1 MVWFSLSYFLFY
13 GLYPSL
19 IYKKVVKEGNH
30 TILFTPMNHY
40 GLVQFVTLPYLCP
53 LTGNAVQMAFIV

>member
-30 TILFTPMNHY
+30 TILFI
-40 GLVQFVTLPYLCP
+40 YLSTILDLYSASLYP
-53 LTGNAVQMAFIV
+53 HFAL

>member
-19 IYKKVVKEGNH
+19 IYKKVVKDGAKELQETYMRIYAFDYKKACCNQND
-30 TILFTPMNHY
+30 FE
-40 GLVQFVTLPYLCP
+40 FVKLD
-53 LTGNAVQMAFIV
+53 

>member
-13 GLYPSL
+13 GLYTSL

-30 TILFTPMNHY
+30 TILFIPMNHY
-40 GLVQFVTLPYLCP
+40 GLVQFITLP
-53 LTGNAVQMAFIV
+53 

>member
-1 MVWFSLSYFLFY
+1 MVFSFLFSFLFY

-30 TILFTPMNHY
+30 TILFYTYEPLWTCTVRH
-40 GLVQFVTLPYLCP
+40 FTLTLS
-53 LTGNAVQMAFIV
+53 FDR

>member
-30 TILFTPMNHY
+30 TILFYTYELLWTCTARH
-40 GLVQFVTLPYLCP
+40 FTLTL
-53 LTGNAVQMAFIV
+53 LFDR

>member
-1 MVWFSLSYFLFY
+1 MVWFPLSYFLFY

-30 TILFTPMNHY
+30 TILFIPMNHY
-40 GLVQFVTLPYLCP
+40 GLVQFITLP
-53 LTGNAVQMAFIV
+53 

>member
-13 GLYPSL
+13 GLYLSL

-30 TILFTPMNHY
+30 TILFYANEPLWTCTVHH
-40 GLVQFVTLPYLCP
+40 FTLTLS
-53 LTGNAVQMAFIV
+53 FDR

>member
-13 GLYPSL
+13 GFYPSL

-30 TILFTPMNHY
+30 TILFYTYTPVRDKKQFIKK
-40 GLVQFVTLPYLCP
+40 LVVS
-53 LTGNAVQMAFIV
+53 

>member
-13 GLYPSL
+13 GLYLSL

-30 TILFTPMNHY
+30 TILFMSMNHY
-40 GLVQFVTLPYLCP
+40 GLVQFITLP
-53 LTGNAVQMAFIV
+53 

>member
-30 TILFTPMNHY
+30 AILFYTY
-40 GLVQFVTLPYLCP
+40 EP
-53 LTGNAVQMAFIV
+53 LWTYSSSLYSNFAL

>member
-13 GLYPSL
+13 RLYLSL

-30 TILFTPMNHY
+30 TILFYIYEPVGGIN
-40 GLVQFVTLPYLCP
+40 LS
-53 LTGNAVQMAFIV
+53 

>member
-19 IYKKVVKEGNH
+19 IYKKVVKRRK
-30 TILFTPMNHY
+30 
-40 GLVQFVTLPYLCP
+40 PYHSFLY
-53 LTGNAVQMAFIV
+53 L